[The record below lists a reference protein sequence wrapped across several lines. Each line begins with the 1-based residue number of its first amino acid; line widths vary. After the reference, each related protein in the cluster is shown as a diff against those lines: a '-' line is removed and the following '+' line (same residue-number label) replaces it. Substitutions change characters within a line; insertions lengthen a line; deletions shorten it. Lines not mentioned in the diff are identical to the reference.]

1 MSASRYDAIVIGAGP
16 NGLAAAAT
24 LARKHGKVLVLE
36 RADEIGGQA
45 RLFEVAP
52 GVRAPLGPDVGWVS
66 RSVARGVGVRMPAT
80 TAPSTSITVRDG
92 DGFFALPVDVRAA
105 ADAIRPRSARDA
117 ERWPAFVTR
126 LHRLAGFLGAMYE
139 SPPPDVSTTSLS
151 DLATLL
157 GLGRRFR
164 ALGRADMTELL
175 RILPMSA
182 QDFLDDELEATTL
195 KAAVGAGG
203 VRDLRQGPRSGGTTF
218 NMLHYLVGAPIGSVR
233 ARAWW
238 TPSPDAFIL
247 AAEESARKRHV
258 QVRTGAAVA
267 RITVRDD
274 AVSGVVLANG
284 DELSSPLVLSTADP
298 RHTILQ
304 LADPVWLDPEFLR
317 DASNIKLRGTTA
329 IIAYAL
335 DALPVAP
342 GLGERELAGIVSL
355 SSSLDAIEQAYDCVK
370 YGEASPTPH
379 VELSAVSLRWPSLAP
394 DGRHVVVARAQYAP
408 SRSDQREAFADA
420 VTRVIAGAIPGFAE
434 RVTHRRA
441 LMPNDLAE
449 TYGVSEGALTHGEL
463 TLDQILFMRPIAGF
477 GRYAMPVDGLY
488 LGGTGT
494 NPGPGL
500 PGAAGWLAARAAL
513 G

>member
-16 NGLAAAAT
+16 NGVAAAAT
-24 LARKHGKVLVLE
+24 LARKYRKVLVLE
-36 RADEIGGQA
+36 RADAIGGQA
-45 RLFEVAP
+45 RLFDVAP

-66 RSVARGVGVRMPAT
+66 PSVARGIGVRLPAT
-80 TAPSTSITVRDG
+80 TPPTTSIAVRDG
-92 DGFFALPVDVRAA
+92 DGFFALPVDIQAA
-105 ADAIRPRSARDA
+105 ADTIRARSPRDA
-117 ERWPAFVTR
+117 ERWPAFINR
-126 LHRLAGFLGAMYE
+126 LHRLSDFLGAMYQ

-151 DLATLL
+151 DLASLF

-175 RILPMSA
+175 RVLPMSV
-182 QDFLDDELEATTL
+182 QDFLDDELETSVL
-195 KAAVGAGG
+195 KAAIGAGG

-218 NMLHYLVGAPIGSVR
+218 NMLHYLIGAPTGSVR

-238 TPSPDAFIL
+238 TSSPDAFVL
-247 AAEESARKRHV
+247 AAEAAARKRRV
-258 QVRTGAAVA
+258 EIRTGTAVA
-267 RITVRDD
+267 RITVTND
-274 AVSGVVLANG
+274 AVSGVMLANG
-284 DELSSPLVLSTADP
+284 DELSAPLVLSTADP

-304 LADPVWLDPEFLR
+304 LADPIWLDPEFLR
-317 DASNIKLRGTTA
+317 DASNIRLRGATA
-329 IIAYAL
+329 IVAYAL
-335 DALPVAP
+335 DALPVAE

-355 SSSLDAIEQAYDCVK
+355 SPSLDAIEQQYDFVK
-370 YGEASPTPH
+370 YGEASATPH
-379 VELSAVSLRWPSLAP
+379 VELSAVSLRWPALAP

-408 SRSDQREAFADA
+408 SRSDQGEAFGDA
-420 VTRVIAGAIPGFAE
+420 VTKVIAGAMPAFRE
-434 RVTHRRA
+434 HVTHRRV
-441 LMPNDLAE
+441 LMPADLAA

-463 TLDQILFMRPIAGF
+463 TLNQILFMRPIAGF

-488 LGGTGT
+488 LGGAGT